1 MSDVSEVEQSWSGL
15 GWPGLGW
22 SGLGWSGL
30 AVESAEARPRPAVAR
45 IADGRVRVA
54 DDPDFQPGPVRSLLV
69 PGLVNL
75 HDHLRSMMPTGRR
88 NEGAPLLEVITASSQ
103 TQAVAEPE
111 DYRVLTALA
120 CARLL
125 RSGVTSV
132 VDHVYPLHRP
142 GLLEAVVEG
151 QMMTGIRGSVALGIM
166 TRGHAPICTGVD
178 DIVAQAERAVDQ
190 LLPADRLFLAPV
202 SLRQTDPEAYRTAA
216 RAAERLGLRLYT
228 HIAETADEVEQC
240 VAEHGLRPVEFLH
253 SVGFLNPGTVLVH
266 CVELS
271 DHEIDLLAET
281 GASVVYC
288 PSNHLKLAKGFARI
302 TNLLSAG
309 VRVGLGIDGMESLFH
324 EMRQAMFAQGEATK
338 DTAALSSTTTYEMA
352 TRIGAD
358 ILGVAGVTGGLDGA
372 PDLVRL
378 DTTPSALQPLV
389 DPVWTVVNKA
399 APGDVTDVVVDGR
412 VVLSG
417 GRLTTVDEAD
427 LVDQAWT
434 TTRRLAERIGELVA
448 ADWVFTDE
456 ESNTKTGTTNT
467 TSSTN

>member
-1 MSDVSEVEQSWSGL
+1 MAEVEGSATDRGRSSGV
-15 GWPGLGW
+15 
-22 SGLGWSGL
+22 WSGL
-30 AVESAEARPRPAVAR
+30 AVESAQGPPRPAVAEV
-45 IADGRVRVA
+45 ADGLVHLT
-54 DDPDFQPGPVRSLLV
+54 DDAAAQPGPVRSLLV

-103 TQAVAEPE
+103 TQEVAEPE

-120 CARLL
+120 CSRLL

-132 VDHVYPLHRP
+132 VDHAYPLHRP

-151 QMMTGIRGSVALGIM
+151 QAMTGIRGSVALGIM
-166 TRGHAPICTGVD
+166 TRGHAPICTGID
-178 DIVAQAERAVDQ
+178 DIVAQAEQAVDQ

-202 SLRQTDPEAYRTAA
+202 SLRQTDPEAYGAAA

-228 HIAETADEVEQC
+228 HISETAAEVEQC

-302 TNLLSAG
+302 TDLVSAG

-324 EMRQAMFAQGEATK
+324 EMRQAIFAQGEATK

-352 TRIGAD
+352 TTVGAD
-358 ILGVAGVTGGLDGA
+358 VLGVAGVTGGLDGA

-378 DTTPSALQPLV
+378 DTGSSALQPLV
-389 DPVWTVVNKA
+389 DPVWSVVNKVG
-399 APGDVTDVVVDGR
+399 PGDVTDVVVAGR
-412 VVLSG
+412 AVLED

-427 LVDQAWT
+427 LVDRAWA
-434 TTRRLAERIGELVA
+434 TTRRLADRIGELVP
-448 ADWVFTDE
+448 ADWALTG
-456 ESNTKTGTTNT
+456 ESTTNT
-467 TSSTN
+467 DRATDVAPRRGREGR